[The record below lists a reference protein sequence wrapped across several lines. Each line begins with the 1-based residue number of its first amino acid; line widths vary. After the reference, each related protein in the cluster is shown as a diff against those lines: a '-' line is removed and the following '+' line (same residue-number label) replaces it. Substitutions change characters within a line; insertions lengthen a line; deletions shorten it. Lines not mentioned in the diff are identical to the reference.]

1 MKLWTRATPVSAILP
16 AKTQIWSRWGT
27 LIYFL
32 PSLFAFVAISIAIM
46 RIDTDKLNEH
56 RNAIRAEATR
66 ELGRLASNLK
76 ANIAGNVNLVAG
88 LAATIA
94 STREIDQPL
103 FSALC
108 ERILAVKSQ
117 VRNLAVAPD
126 LVVTLVYPLAPNLKL
141 IGLDYRTSETQRL
154 GALKARDSGSITLTG
169 PVDLVQGGTG
179 FIARYPIYVND
190 DHGKKSFWGLV
201 SAVMDLERLY
211 ADSGLRDPKLDIDVA
226 LARADQPDAP
236 FFGAQSVMGG
246 EPTVLPIDLGYDKWL
261 IAARPKAGW
270 NQSPPDI
277 TISRICSAAVLIVI
291 VGLMGLGGILLR
303 QRQKH
308 AGALQDREQQYQ
320 TLSKRHEAAL
330 EASNI
335 GVWEYDEATDEL
347 IWDAR
352 MRDLYD
358 ITDPEI
364 PASYALWLNCLHP
377 DDRAAAEQAFAE
389 AMRTT
394 SAYTTEFRIRTSDGQ
409 IRHIRAHGRVFFTP
423 SGSKRIVGANWN
435 VTEDVELQ
443 SALRSAH
450 QHTEEQ
456 NRQLAEATRS
466 LAYMSRHDVQTGL
479 PNRRYF
485 DCYIDDMTALGTER
499 IAFLHVDLDRFKDIN
514 DTFGHAAGDDVLIV
528 AARRLSSLL
537 VEDEFVARIGGDEFV
552 IVSRGDAT
560 RIDALGQAALDAL
573 CQPIPLANSLCR
585 IGGSIGIATLQTS
598 NDSLRQLLVNADT
611 ALYEAKRLGRNRIE
625 YFTDALKT
633 KSQTLKRR
641 TDDVSR
647 AVENDEFFPVFQPQ
661 FDAVTHVLTGVEVL
675 ARWQHPKHGVL
686 TPDTFL
692 DIAANLNKV
701 SAIDEMI
708 FEKALIQYMRWSASG
723 LTVPKM
729 SVNVS
734 AQRLMDCDFHR
745 RLAEVR
751 LPGGRL
757 SLELLESISFEGEN
771 RALLEGIRQIKSH
784 GHEIEIDDFGTGHA
798 SIVSLLE
805 LAPQRLKI
813 DRKLIAPI
821 VTHAPQRRLV
831 ASMIEIGRSLGI
843 EIIAEGVET
852 MRHAELLCDLGCHG
866 LQGYAFA
873 RPMASDEFMAF
884 ARDLAQDGAPNARR
898 A

>member
-1 MKLWTRATPVSAILP
+1 MPISTLRL
-16 AKTQIWSRWGT
+16 AKVLIRSRWGA
-27 LIYFL
+27 LVYFL
-32 PSLFAFVAISIAIM
+32 PSLFAFVAISIAVW
-46 RIDTDKLNEH
+46 RIDSDKLNEH
-56 RNAIRAEATR
+56 RSAIRAEVTR

-88 LAATIA
+88 LAATLA
-94 STREIDQPL
+94 SKPTIDQTL

-141 IGLDYRTSETQRL
+141 IGLDYRTSDAQRL

-179 FIARYPIYVND
+179 FIARYPIYIDD
-190 DHGKKSFWGLV
+190 DHGRKTFWGLV

-211 ADSGLRDPKLDIDVA
+211 ADSGLRDPRLSIDIS
-226 LARADQPDAP
+226 LARADQPDTP
-236 FFGAQSVMGG
+236 FFGERSVMSSD
-246 EPTVLPIDLGYDKWL
+246 PTLLPIDLGYDKWL
-261 IAARPKAGW
+261 IAATPKAGW

-277 TISRICSAAVLIVI
+277 AISRIYSAAVLIVI
-291 VGLMGLGGILLR
+291 LGLMGLGGVLLR
-303 QRQKH
+303 QRQNH
-308 AGALQDREQQYQ
+308 ATALQQREQQYE

-330 EASNI
+330 EASKI
-335 GVWEYDEATDEL
+335 GVWDYDEATGDL

-358 ITDPEI
+358 IADPDI
-364 PASYALWLNCLHP
+364 PATYALWRNTLHP
-377 DDRAAAEQAFAE
+377 DDRATAEEAFSE
-389 AMRTT
+389 AIEKV
-394 SAYTTEFRIRTSDGQ
+394 SAYTTEFRILTSDGQ
-409 IRHIRAHGRVFFTP
+409 IRHIRAHGRVFQTAR
-423 SGSKRIVGANWN
+423 GTKRIVGANWN

-443 SALRSAH
+443 AALRDAH
-450 QHTEEQ
+450 QRTEEQ

-466 LAYMSRHDVQTGL
+466 LAYISRHDAQTGL

-485 DCYIDDMTALGTER
+485 DGFIDDATALGVGR
-499 IAFLHVDLDRFKDIN
+499 ISFFHVDLDRFKDIN
-514 DTFGHAAGDDVLIV
+514 DTFGHAAGDDVLV
-528 AARRLSSLL
+528 AAAERLSSLL
-537 VEDEFVARIGGDEFV
+537 IEDEFVARIGGDEFV
-552 IVSRGDAT
+552 IVSRGDAV
-560 RIDALGQAALDAL
+560 RIDELGKATLAALS
-573 CQPIPLANSLCR
+573 QPIPLANSLCR
-585 IGGSIGIATLQTS
+585 IGGSIGIATLQAGDD
-598 NDSLRQLLVNADT
+598 NLRQLLVNADT

-625 YFTDALKT
+625 YFTDALKA

-675 ARWQHPKHGVL
+675 ARWQHPTHGVL
-686 TPDTFL
+686 APDTFL

-701 SAIDEMI
+701 SAIDAMI
-708 FEKALIQYMRWSASG
+708 FEKALVQYMRWSASG
-723 LTVPKM
+723 LKVPKM

-821 VTHAPQRRLV
+821 VTHAPQRRIV

-873 RPMASDEFMAF
+873 RPMTSDDFMTF
-884 ARDLAQDGAPNARR
+884 ARNLARKIEADARR